1 MSRTEPHGWSA
12 MSAPFMSF
20 CMTSPKVPTGPRA
33 ADLLA
38 EAGREMGIER
48 LSPEEAAALP
58 PWTEEEA
65 AAFERAVAEA
75 GGEVVDAQTGRWPP
89 LP

>member
-1 MSRTEPHGWSA
+1 MKT
-12 MSAPFMSF
+12 APANV
-20 CMTSPKVPTGPRA
+20 PPADPGPAVARPPLPTGPRA
-33 ADLLA
+33 AAVWD
-38 EAGREMGIER
+38 EMCREMGIER

-58 PWTEEEA
+58 PWTEAEA

-75 GGEVVDAQTGRWPP
+75 GGEDVDERTGRWPP